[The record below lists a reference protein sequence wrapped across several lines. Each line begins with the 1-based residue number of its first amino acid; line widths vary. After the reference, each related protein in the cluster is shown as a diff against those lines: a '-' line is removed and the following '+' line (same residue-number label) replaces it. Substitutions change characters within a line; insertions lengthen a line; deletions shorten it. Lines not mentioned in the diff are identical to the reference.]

1 MRSFV
6 MGFAFSRKRIVVQIG
21 ESCLLF
27 IKERHHKMNV
37 YKKNITHPQSRF
49 TSYRIF
55 RIQIMFSFKD
65 AKALYQWLCLSVSHV
80 RFVFM
85 DNFAVN
91 DEVSHRMIICQY
103 LLISFLIIQI
113 CHILTVASSGQQSLV
128 FSISTLFIIF

>member
-85 DNFAVN
+85 DNFAAN
-91 DEVSHRMIICQY
+91 DEVSDRMICQY
-103 LLISFLIIQI
+103 LEISFLIFQI
-113 CHILTVASSGQQSLV
+113 YHILTVAPSGQQSLV
-128 FSISTLFIIF
+128 FSISTLFMIF